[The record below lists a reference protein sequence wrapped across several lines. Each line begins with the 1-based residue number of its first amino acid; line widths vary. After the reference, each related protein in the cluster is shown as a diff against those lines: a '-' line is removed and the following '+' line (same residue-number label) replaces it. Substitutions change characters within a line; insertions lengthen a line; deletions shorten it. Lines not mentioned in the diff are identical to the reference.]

1 MTVGGQGRLQQTSD
15 GLRFRSPAQPLV
27 LGIFVGFVLIF
38 CVGGLVNVLTHP
50 HRKDAVAEA
59 IALSVA
65 TLVVAWLVV
74 RIVRS
79 GTLIASRQGV
89 VVRTILRTHQW
100 RWPDVASFEEV
111 IRPIGA
117 TQVPR
122 RVLRAHL
129 VASGVRDLTELNE
142 SSKRDPD
149 LIAELVDRLT
159 AFKESASDRA
169 SG

>member
-1 MTVGGQGRLQQTSD
+1 M
-15 GLRFRSPAQPLV
+15 
-27 LGIFVGFVLIF
+27 
-38 CVGGLVNVLTHP
+38 
-50 HRKDAVAEA
+50 
-59 IALSVA
+59 
-65 TLVVAWLVV
+65 
-74 RIVRS
+74 
-79 GTLIASRQGV
+79 
-89 VVRTILRTHQW
+89 
-100 RWPDVASFEEV
+100 ASFEEV